1 MKLLS
6 LVKIINYLC
15 KIEKSFSDKEWK
27 KRGHSIITT
36 RIDDKTSI
44 IEIRGRNPITGEI
57 SPVLFLKRVNGLILF
72 ERLPV
77 GFTNGLML
85 DNPILHPNITNN

>member
-6 LVKIINYLC
+6 LVKIINYLY
-15 KIEKSFSDKEWK
+15 KTEKSISVDEWK

-72 ERLPV
+72 EGFPV
-77 GFTNGLML
+77 GFTHGLMP
-85 DNPILHPNITNN
+85 DNPILYPDITNN